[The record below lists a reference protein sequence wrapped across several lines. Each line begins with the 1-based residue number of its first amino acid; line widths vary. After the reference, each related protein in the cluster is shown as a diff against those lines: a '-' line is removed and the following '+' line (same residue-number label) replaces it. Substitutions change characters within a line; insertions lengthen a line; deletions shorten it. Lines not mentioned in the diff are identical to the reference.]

1 MNILSRVRN
10 RLARY
15 TKAHPFLIGAFYDLG
30 SARQV
35 CAAFAVCVKTGELK
49 RLARGVYARP
59 KHIRFSNKPYFGSAE
74 DLARLWAKQFG
85 YVLVPQ
91 AMESAYRVGLQ
102 TQMPLREIYWTNG
115 HSRKF
120 QIGNELIEV
129 RKRQNQSGLLLS
141 NTPAGVLY
149 RGLSVFEPRSLKLQ
163 QLQTA
168 CERLA
173 LTENERAKMKRR
185 LLNSDLHPCVQ
196 QLLIQ
201 L

>member
-10 RLARY
+10 RLGRY
-15 TKAHPFLIGAFYDLG
+15 KKAHPFLIGAFYDLG

-35 CAAFAVCVKTGELK
+35 RAAFAVCVKTGELK

-102 TQMPLREIYWTNG
+102 TQMPLRKIYWTNG

>member
-15 TKAHPFLIGAFYDLG
+15 TKAHPFLIGDFYDLG

-102 TQMPLREIYWTNG
+102 TQMPLRKIYWTNG

>member
-1 MNILSRVRN
+1 M
-10 RLARY
+10 
-15 TKAHPFLIGAFYDLG
+15 
-30 SARQV
+30 

-59 KHIRFSNKPYFGSAE
+59 KHIPVFQINHIFGSAE

-102 TQMPLREIYWTNG
+102 TKMPLRKICWTNG

-149 RGLSVFEPRSLKLQ
+149 RGLSVFEPRSKIAAVTKQ
-163 QLQTA
+163 PA
-168 CERLA
+168 SAWR
-173 LTENERAKMKRR
+173 
-185 LLNSDLHPCVQ
+185 
-196 QLLIQ
+196 
-201 L
+201 